1 MSEVKMPQLGESV
14 VEGTVGKWLK
24 KVGDQVRKYEPLLE
38 VITDKVDVEVP
49 SPAEGI
55 LSRILVKEGE
65 TVQVGTVLALIGE
78 EAPKAEAPVEVALPP
93 KATTV
98 EETRPAEWTSPAVAK
113 LASEY
118 GVDLRQVKGTGIGGR
133 ITKQDVLRFIEEQA
147 KKVEGKPEAVP
158 EEVIPLTPIRKA
170 IAEHMV
176 RSVRTSPHATT
187 VMEVDLHRIIQFRE
201 RVKEEFQRR
210 YGFKLTYLP
219 FFAQAAASA
228 LTAFP
233 TVNATFTEEGIVLK
247 KRVNIGIAVALEEGL
262 IVPVVKDVDKKSF
275 LRLAQEADELVR
287 RAREKKLQPD
297 EVREGTFTITDH
309 GIFGSLFATPI
320 INQPQAAILGVG
332 AITKRV
338 VVIDDAIAIRPMAYL
353 SLSFDHRVFD
363 GSVADRF
370 LQKLKEN
377 LEVFD
382 LSWWTG

>member
-1 MSEVKMPQLGESV
+1 MTEVKMPQLGESV

-65 TVQVGTVLALIGE
+65 TVQVGKVLALIGE
-78 EAPKAEAPVEVALPP
+78 ETPKAEAPVEVAAPP
-93 KATTV
+93 KAATV

-118 GVDLRQVKGTGIGGR
+118 GVDLRQVKGTGTGGR
-133 ITKQDVLRFIEEQA
+133 ITKQDVLRFIEER
-147 KKVEGKPEAVP
+147 EAVP
-158 EEVIPLTPIRKA
+158 EEVIPLTPLRKA

-176 RSVRTSPHATT
+176 RSVRTSPHVTT
-187 VMEVDLHRIIQFRE
+187 VMEVDLHRIVQFRD
-201 RVKEEFQRR
+201 RVKEEFQRK

-219 FFAQAAASA
+219 FFVQAAASA
-228 LTAFP
+228 LKALP
-233 TVNATFTEEGIVLK
+233 IVNATFTEEGIILK

-262 IVPVVKDVDKKSF
+262 IVPVVKDVDKKNF
-275 LRLAQEADELVR
+275 LTLAQQADELVR

-377 LEVFD
+377 LEAFN

>member
-1 MSEVKMPQLGESV
+1 MTEIKMPQLGESV

-24 KVGDQVRKYEPLLE
+24 KVGDHVKKYEPLLE

-78 EAPKAEAPVEVALPP
+78 ETPKTETPVEERQAGWV
-93 KATTV
+93 
-98 EETRPAEWTSPAVAK
+98 SPAVAK
-113 LASEY
+113 LAAEY
-118 GVDLRQVKGTGIGGR
+118 GVDLRRVKGTGTGGR

-147 KKVEGKPEAVP
+147 KK

-176 RSVRTSPHATT
+176 RSVRTSPHGTT
-187 VMEVDLHRIIQFRE
+187 VMEVDVNRIVQFRE

-219 FFAQAAASA
+219 FFIQAAAFA
-228 LTAFP
+228 LRAFP
-233 TVNATFTEEGIVLK
+233 IVNATFTEEGIVLK

-262 IVPVVKDVDKKSF
+262 IVPVIKDVDKKDF
-275 LRLAQEADELVR
+275 LTLSQEADDLVR

-320 INQPQAAILGVG
+320 INHPQAAILGVG

-338 VVIDDAIAIRPMAYL
+338 VVIDDAIAIRPMVYL

-370 LQKLKEN
+370 LQKAKEN
-377 LEVFD
+377 LEAFD